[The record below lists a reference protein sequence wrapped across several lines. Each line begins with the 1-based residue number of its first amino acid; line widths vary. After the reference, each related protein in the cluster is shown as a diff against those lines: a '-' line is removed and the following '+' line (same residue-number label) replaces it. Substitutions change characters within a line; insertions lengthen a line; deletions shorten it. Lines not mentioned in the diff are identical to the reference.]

1 MFQESS
7 RSEDRDSLLVF
18 LLNAALESWQKFTEA
33 APTTATAFPGFQPT
47 YPDPWVSACNMS
59 QIFSLSQ
66 DAARIPGSPFQGASL
81 WPEIFQ
87 HMATHWWS
95 GYFTL
100 QRLWLEHLGRVPLE
114 PQPSPLKRLDRD
126 FFKKW
131 LATYEQTWQPLLKI
145 PQLGLTRVHQ
155 EKAASL
161 ADKFQILQ
169 GALADFLFCLYL
181 PVEESLMNMQEH
193 LMAQAR
199 QGQIAEDFQ
208 VYYQRWIK
216 TLEGHYLTLLK
227 APDYLHAMRMALE
240 AMEDFLTARQELLTA
255 ILKNLAIPTHEE
267 LDELSQEVYHLK
279 KKVKELTKSRSR
291 RKSTKRSPSSE

>member
-1 MFQESS
+1 MSQESS

-18 LLNAALESWQKFTEA
+18 LLNAALDSWQKFTETVPSQA
-33 APTTATAFPGFQPT
+33 SLFPGLQPT

-66 DAARIPGSPFQGASL
+66 DAARIPGGPFQSASL

-100 QRLWLEHLGRVPLE
+100 QRLWLEHVGQVPLG
-114 PQPSPLKRLDRD
+114 PQPSNFQRLDRD

-131 LATYEQTWQPLLKI
+131 LATYEETWQPLLKI

-155 EKAASL
+155 EKANRLS
-161 ADKFQILQ
+161 DKFQILQ

-193 LMAQAR
+193 LTAQAR
-199 QGQIAEDFQ
+199 QGQIADDFQ
-208 VYYQRWIK
+208 VYYQMWIK

-227 APDYLHAMRMALE
+227 APDYLQAMRIALE
-240 AMEDFLTARQELLTA
+240 AMEDFLMARQDLLT
-255 ILKNLAIPTHEE
+255 ITLKNLAIPTHEE

-291 RKSTKRSPSSE
+291 KKSTKRSPSSD